1 MQVDSLINA
10 TRQPSGS
17 ERTEEAFQRCILLQ
31 NSVEETTRK
40 LKTLTKAAEPAPVGN
55 YDQRKMEEER
65 RLIRIREQ
73 LLALALELS
82 PPQKQEGG
90 SSSTKE
96 DEEEEDSEEI
106 ETSDEDI
113 IEDNDDEEDVDA
125 KFTERIPDSGTDT
138 FMVISTFKGEQE
150 GDLTIQT
157 GEVLMILSKN
167 KDGWWLAQDSKGNK
181 GLVPKTYLKIYSEQD
196 KEDDDDEEEEE
207 ETEVSEN
214 ENEELD
220 DSKRKSCS
228 NWESVKSAITE
239 MDATNI
245 LSAMGAI
252 PAGFRPST
260 LSKLLDEGISYRG
273 SHFIQ
278 PELSQ
283 SKLSF
288 KDLFLDPDTGKV
300 RQRAVRT
307 SLTLTLWSCKSIPTP
322 GVGVQVLSRHI
333 RLCAFD
339 GAKVLS
345 NIHTVRATCNSN
357 NVKTWSF
364 SPRMIGILPSLLDGN
379 CFLRCSSDSPE
390 LGILFEL
397 GVAYIRNST
406 GERGDLSCGWAFLKL
421 FDANGAPVPYKTYEL
436 LVRGGT
442 PYENDVELD
451 PSITRGGTGTGTSM
465 IQQMMLSRKL
475 PKLVLKLKSPKARTR
490 SQLSVLPDT
499 LVGSLSTIPLLVL
512 HRQLLADV
520 LLMDRATMQNADLIC
535 SPLLATFPEIVDQS
549 DLLDALRNC
558 WLEAEGN
565 MKRSEKRD
573 TDLLMKRF
581 VSVYMENVYPLL
593 YSADLPLPCWADE
606 TVENQRARVIFTSLK
621 NTRTLNPSHT
631 NSGHSP
637 PCQKAFDISQI
648 TYDLLSMAQ

>member
-181 GLVPKTYLKIYSEQD
+181 GLVPKTYLKVTIL
-196 KEDDDDEEEEE
+196 
-207 ETEVSEN
+207 SEN

-220 DSKRKSCS
+220 DSKRKS
-228 NWESVKSAITE
+228 W
-239 MDATNI
+239 
-245 LSAMGAI
+245 
-252 PAGFRPST
+252 PST

-451 PSITRGGTGTGTSM
+451 PSITRGGINQSACSFPVHQVVFTN
-465 IQQMMLSRKL
+465 L
-475 PKLVLKLKSPKARTR
+475 PPCSV
-490 SQLSVLPDT
+490 SVLPDT

-549 DLLDALRNC
+549 DLLDALRVSHHC
-558 WLEAEGN
+558 FQEI
-565 MKRSEKRD
+565 RD